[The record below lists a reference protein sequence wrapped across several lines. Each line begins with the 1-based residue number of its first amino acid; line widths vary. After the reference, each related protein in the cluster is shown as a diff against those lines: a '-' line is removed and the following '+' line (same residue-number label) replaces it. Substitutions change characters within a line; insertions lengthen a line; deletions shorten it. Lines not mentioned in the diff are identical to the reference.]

1 MHKTISKLLI
11 SFCLVIAVQNTE
23 ASPAQVK
30 SVKELIKL
38 SELENILHTSLDE
51 MQPTLDAEAENIL
64 LRILGKQRLTTT
76 EEEHL
81 AVIELGQLLKQTSSK
96 MFARPE
102 TLQAIEK
109 IYTETLSEEE
119 VQAYLKFLR
128 TPEGK
133 SINQKNL
140 KINTNV
146 FQYINNLSQKT
157 LADPE
162 QSLQLKEQL
171 LSIIKPLI
179 QDE

>member
-38 SELENILHTSLDE
+38 SELENILHTPLDE

-76 EEEHL
+76 EEHL

-96 MFARPE
+96 MFARPK
-102 TLQAIEK
+102 TLQAIEQ

-146 FQYINNLSQKT
+146 FQYMNNLSQKT

>member
-1 MHKTISKLLI
+1 MNRNISRVMVGLCLI
-11 SFCLVIAVQNTE
+11 SAMQSVFAT
-23 ASPAQVK
+23 PARTQ

-38 SELENILHTSLDE
+38 SDLENLLHSSLDE
-51 MQPTLDAEAENIL
+51 MQPALDSKAESML
-64 LRILGKQRLTTT
+64 LKILGKERLTTNQ
-76 EEEHL
+76 EHL
-81 AVIELGQLLKQTSSK
+81 ALVELSQLLKDTSSK
-96 MFARPE
+96 MFMRPE
-102 TLQAIEK
+102 TLQTIEQ

-140 KINTNV
+140 TISSNV
-146 FQYINNLSQKT
+146 FQYMNNLNQKT
-157 LADPE
+157 LNDPE
-162 QSLQLKEQL
+162 QNLKLKEQL

>member
-11 SFCLVIAVQNTE
+11 SFCLVITVQDTE
-23 ASPAQVK
+23 ASPAQIK

-38 SELENILHTSLDE
+38 SELENVLHTSLDE

-76 EEEHL
+76 EEYL

-102 TLQAIEK
+102 TLQAIEQ

-146 FQYINNLSQKT
+146 FQYMNNLSQKT

>member
-76 EEEHL
+76 EEHL
-81 AVIELGQLLKQTSSK
+81 AVIELGQLLKETSSK
-96 MFARPE
+96 CLLA
-102 TLQAIEK
+102 
-109 IYTETLSEEE
+109 
-119 VQAYLKFLR
+119 LR
-128 TPEGK
+128 HC
-133 SINQKNL
+133 
-140 KINTNV
+140 
-146 FQYINNLSQKT
+146 
-157 LADPE
+157 
-162 QSLQLKEQL
+162 
-171 LSIIKPLI
+171 KPLNKFI
-179 QDE
+179 QKHSVKKKYKPI

>member
-1 MHKTISKLLI
+1 MNKTISILI
-11 SFCLVIAVQNTE
+11 MSLCCVMATENTF
-23 ASPAQVK
+23 ASPAQKK

-38 SELENILHTSLDE
+38 SDLENLLHSSLDE
-51 MQPTLDAEAENIL
+51 MQPALDSKAESML
-64 LRILGKQRLTTT
+64 LKILGKERLTTNQ
-76 EEEHL
+76 EHL
-81 AVIELGQLLKQTSSK
+81 ALVELSQLLKDTSSK
-96 MFARPE
+96 MFMRPE
-102 TLQAIEK
+102 TLQAIEQ

-140 KINTNV
+140 TISSNV
-146 FQYINNLSQKT
+146 FQYMNNLNQKT
-157 LADPE
+157 LNDPE
-162 QSLQLKEQL
+162 QNLKLKEQL

>member
-1 MHKTISKLLI
+1 MNRNISRVLVGLCLI
-11 SFCLVIAVQNTE
+11 STMQSVFAT
-23 ASPAQVK
+23 PARTQ

-38 SELENILHTSLDE
+38 SEFENILYTSLDE
-51 MQPTLDAEAENIL
+51 MQPTLDSEAENIL
-64 LRILGKQRLTTT
+64 LRVLNKDKLTTT
-76 EEEHL
+76 QEQL
-81 AVIELGQLLKQTSSK
+81 AVLELSQLLKDKSSK
-96 MFARPE
+96 MFMRPE
-102 TLQAIEK
+102 TLQAIEQ

-140 KINTNV
+140 TISSNV
-146 FQYINNLSQKT
+146 FQYMNNLNQKT
-157 LADPE
+157 LNDPE
-162 QSLQLKEQL
+162 QNLKLKEQL

>member
-11 SFCLVIAVQNTE
+11 SFCLVITVQDTE
-23 ASPAQVK
+23 ASPAQIK

-38 SELENILHTSLDE
+38 SELENVLHTSLHE

-76 EEEHL
+76 EEHL
-81 AVIELGQLLKQTSSK
+81 AVIELGQLLKETSSK

-109 IYTETLSEEE
+109 IYTETLSE